1 MKLTIAEAKQ
11 ILEVIYELS
20 RICADESEY
29 EAYREHIVRVTTPLE
44 KFAFKDRI
52 SI

>member
-20 RICADESEY
+20 RMCADESEY
-29 EAYREHIVRVTTPLE
+29 EEYRKHIVRVTTP
-44 KFAFKDRI
+44 
-52 SI
+52 

>member
-1 MKLTIAEAKQ
+1 MELTIAEAKQ
-11 ILEVIYELS
+11 ILEVIYTLS

-29 EAYREHIVRVTTPLE
+29 EEYREHVMLVIDPLE
-44 KFAFKDRI
+44 KFAYKNRI